1 MKIDT
6 GSTAWMLASTAL
18 VLLMTPGL
26 AFFYGGM
33 TRAKSVLNMMMMSW
47 VAIVTVTIAW
57 VLYGDSLSFGKGN
70 AFIGGLEYLGEN
82 GLVNDAS
89 RSAGIPD
96 LVFSAFQLTFAVIT
110 VALISGAIADR
121 TKFGAWAVFTVA
133 WATLVYFPVAHW
145 VWGGGWLAGLG
156 IEDFAGGTVVHVN
169 AGAAGLALA
178 LVLGKRRGFGKDPM
192 RPHNLTLVLLG
203 AGLLWFGW
211 FGFNAGSALAANG
224 TAALAFM
231 NTQIATAA
239 AAGGWLLV
247 ERYRDGRP
255 TTLGVAS
262 GAVAGLVA
270 ITPACAFIAPWAAI
284 VLGAAAGVICCYAI
298 GLKHRL
304 GFDDALDVVGVHL
317 TGGAF
322 GAISLGFL
330 AAYPLAAG
338 QHKGLFYGGGLTQL
352 GVQAL
357 GPVAVGLYSFAVA
370 WILGTII
377 DKTMGFRVPAED
389 EITGVDITEHAE
401 TAYDLAGHNL
411 SSERMLAAVSAPAPP
426 AHGESQGSGTGAV
439 VRSE

>member
-1 MKIDT
+1 MKIDS

-33 TRAKSVLNMMMMSW
+33 TRAKTALNMMMMSW
-47 VAIVTVTIAW
+47 IAIVTVTIAW
-57 VLYGDSLSFGKGN
+57 VLYGDSLSFAPGN
-70 AFIGGLEYLGEN
+70 WFIGGFQFLGEH
-82 GLVNDAS
+82 GLVGSDTRVN
-89 RSAGIPD
+89 GIPD

-121 TKFGAWAVFTVA
+121 TKFGAWTVFTVA

-145 VWGGGWLAGLG
+145 VWGGGWLATLG

-169 AGAAGLALA
+169 AGSAGLALC
-178 LVLGKRRGFGKDPM
+178 LVLGKRQGWGKDPM
-192 RPHNLTLVLLG
+192 RPHNLPLVLLG

-211 FGFNAGSALAANG
+211 FGFNAGSELAADS
-224 TAALAFM
+224 TAGLAFI

-247 ERYRDGRP
+247 ERFRDGKP

-284 VLGAAAGVICCYAI
+284 LLGLLAGGLCCCAI
-298 GLKHRL
+298 GLKHKL

-317 TGGAF
+317 VGGAF

-330 AAYPLAAG
+330 AAYPIVSS
-338 QHKGLFYGGGLTQL
+338 QHKGLFYGGGWHQL

-357 GPVAVGLYSFAVA
+357 GPVAVGLYSFTVA
-370 WILGTII
+370 WILGKII
-377 DKTMGFRVPAED
+377 DKTMGFRVTPED
-389 EITGVDITEHAE
+389 EATGVDLTEHAE
-401 TAYDLAGHNL
+401 TAYDFGAIHLNHVAGPGTGRHE
-411 SSERMLAAVSAPAPP
+411 SDPSEREAEPLTEA
-426 AHGESQGSGTGAV
+426 
-439 VRSE
+439 R

>member
-33 TRAKSVLNMMMMSW
+33 TRAKTALNMMMMSW
-47 VAIVTVTIAW
+47 VAIITVTIAW

-70 AFIGGLEYLGEN
+70 WFIGGFEYLGEH

-89 RSAGIPD
+89 RVTGIPD

-145 VWGGGWLAGLG
+145 VWGGGWLSSLG

-169 AGAAGLALA
+169 AGSAGLALA
-178 LVLGKRRGFGKDPM
+178 IVLGKRRGWGKDPM
-192 RPHNLTLVLLG
+192 RPHNLPLVLLG

-211 FGFNAGSALAANG
+211 FGFNAGSELAADG

-247 ERYRDGRP
+247 ERFRDGKP

-270 ITPACAFIAPWAAI
+270 ITPACAFIDPWAAI
-284 VLGAAAGVICCYAI
+284 VLGLLAGVACCYAI

-317 TGGAF
+317 VGGAL
-322 GAISLGFL
+322 GAVSLGFL
-330 AAYPLAAG
+330 AAYPLVSG
-338 QHKGLFYGGGLTQL
+338 QRKGLFYGGGFAQL
-352 GVQAL
+352 GVQVL
-357 GPVAVGLYSFAVA
+357 GPVAVGLYSFSVA
-370 WILGTII
+370 WILGKII
-377 DKTMGFRVPAED
+377 DKTMGFRVSEED
-389 EITGVDITEHAE
+389 EATGVDITQHAE
-401 TAYDLAGHNL
+401 TAYDFGSIHLGHTPGH
-411 SSERMLAAVSAPAPP
+411 AVTDADQEVTDQDAESAI
-426 AHGESQGSGTGAV
+426 GA
-439 VRSE
+439 R

>member
-1 MKIDT
+1 
-6 GSTAWMLASTAL
+6 
-18 VLLMTPGL
+18 MTPGL

-47 VAIVTVTIAW
+47 VAIITVTIAW

-70 AFIGGLEYLGEN
+70 GFIGGLEYLGER

-89 RSAGIPD
+89 RVAGIPD
-96 LVFSAFQLTFAVIT
+96 LAFSAFQLTFAVIT

-145 VWGGGWLAGLG
+145 VWGGGWLSSLG

-178 LVLGKRRGFGKDPM
+178 LVLGKRRGWGKDPM
-192 RPHNLTLVLLG
+192 RPHNLPLVLLG

-211 FGFNAGSALAANG
+211 FGFNAGSELAADG

-231 NTQIATAA
+231 NTQVATAA

-247 ERYRDGRP
+247 ERFRDGKP

-284 VLGAAAGVICCYAI
+284 LLGGATGVLCCYAI

-304 GFDDALDVVGVHL
+304 GFDDALDVVGVHMV
-317 TGGAF
+317 GGAF
-322 GAISLGFL
+322 GALSLGFL
-330 AAYPLAAG
+330 AAYPLMSG
-338 QHKGLFYGGGLTQL
+338 QRKGLFYGGGIEQL

-357 GPVAVGLYSFAVA
+357 GPVAVGLYSFTIA
-370 WILGTII
+370 WILGKII
-377 DKTMGFRVPAED
+377 DKTMGFRISEED
-389 EITGVDITEHAE
+389 EVTGVDITEHAE
-401 TAYDLAGHNL
+401 TAYEFGSIRTVHTASVAVIDADQEALAQDVPPL
-411 SSERMLAAVSAPAPP
+411 DAAAPDAAVEDAEQVAE
-426 AHGESQGSGTGAV
+426 A
-439 VRSE
+439 R